1 MAYPCQ
7 LWLKSECDGC
17 GACLEPDA
25 FGNGTFN
32 RRRAPVFNDDDYDPF
47 EPDWEEEYYE

>member
-7 LWLKSECDGC
+7 IYLKSECDGC

-25 FGNGTFN
+25 FGHTFN
-32 RRRAPVFNDDDYDPF
+32 RRRAPVFNDDDFDPF